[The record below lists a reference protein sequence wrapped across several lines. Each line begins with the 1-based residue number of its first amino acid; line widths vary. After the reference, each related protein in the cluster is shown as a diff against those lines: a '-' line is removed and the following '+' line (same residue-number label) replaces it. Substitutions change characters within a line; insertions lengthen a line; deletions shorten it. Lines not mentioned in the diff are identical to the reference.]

1 MLNPIASLQFEY
13 IYSWHIL
20 FCMTWATFRDTL
32 SDSGLGDKC
41 RILAGKTAF
50 FHVSSY
56 VRDMSGL
63 GK

>member
-13 IYSWHIL
+13 IYSWYIL
-20 FCMTWATFRDTL
+20 FCMTWANFRDTL

-41 RILAGKTAF
+41 HILAHF
-50 FHVSSY
+50 LVSSY
-56 VRDMSGL
+56 VQGMSGL